1 MLIVR
6 GCVFPEELLYDVDN
20 SVWLR
25 PERDGTATLGLTS
38 LAAALLGEATRFT
51 PQKVGRDV
59 QPNRAAATVEGAKAE
74 MPLQSAVRGKIV
86 AVNETVQAKP
96 GLINRD
102 PYGAGWL
109 LRLEADNWE
118 DVAEALLTGADV
130 ASAFEVEMERY
141 GYEGR

>member
-1 MLIVR
+1 MAIVR
-6 GCVFPEELLYDVDN
+6 GCAFPDELLYDVGN

-38 LAAALLGEATRFT
+38 LAAMLLGEATLFA
-51 PQKVGRDV
+51 PLEIGAVV
-59 QPNRAAATVEGAKAE
+59 MPNRAAASVEGAKAE
-74 MPLQSAVRGKIV
+74 IPLQSAVRGKIV
-86 AVNETVQAKP
+86 VVNETVRAKP

-109 LRLEADNWE
+109 LRLEPVNWE

-130 ASAFEVEMERY
+130 APAFEVEMERY